1 MSHRVI
7 EGLGQVMRA
16 PFSCIEIP
24 WQIAIKPADHGLR
37 TGHLRTGD

>member
-7 EGLGQVMRA
+7 EGLGQVMRT

-24 WQIAIKPADHGLR
+24 WQIAIAYA
-37 TGHLRTGD
+37 GHFLRTGD